1 MEKFYY
7 ACDLKEQQHWMLK
20 KWHWGLRAEIAALD
34 ERRWLLNVVDDKVR
48 EADDWWM
55 MERPLVADVGH
66 RLRK

>member
-1 MEKFYY
+1 SEG
-7 ACDLKEQQHWMLK
+7 ATALDAEEVAL
-20 KWHWGLRAEIAALD
+20 GLRAEIAALD